1 MLGVM
6 NAQAK
11 PKVSYAEDLAME
23 VAALAVGGELRSVP
37 DVGVHVRS
45 PGASFYPDVS
55 TEDPNAITNPVI
67 LVEVLSESTEAYD
80 RGVLKAP
87 VKALRAALML
97 PLEA

>member
-1 MLGVM
+1 M

-11 PKVSYAEDLAME
+11 PKVSYAEDLAM
-23 VAALAVGGELRSVP
+23 
-37 DVGVHVRS
+37 RS

-80 RGVLKAP
+80 RGVLEAP